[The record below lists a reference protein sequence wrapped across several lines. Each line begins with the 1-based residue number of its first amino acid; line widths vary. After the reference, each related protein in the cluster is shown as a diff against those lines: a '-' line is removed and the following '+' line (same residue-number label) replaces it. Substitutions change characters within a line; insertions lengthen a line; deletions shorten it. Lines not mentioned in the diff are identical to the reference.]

1 VDRRGA
7 FRRGGDDSTGGRFS
21 EEEKGVI
28 STLRGE
34 TARRVISIILERPR
48 ITHGSLAST
57 LGISSQ
63 GLMWLMGRLK
73 EEGAVG
79 VESDCRYMR
88 HTINE
93 GYRET
98 LVDCLNILA

>member
-1 VDRRGA
+1 
-7 FRRGGDDSTGGRFS
+7 
-21 EEEKGVI
+21 
-28 STLRGE
+28 
-34 TARRVISIILERPR
+34 
-48 ITHGSLAST
+48 
-57 LGISSQ
+57 
-63 GLMWLMGRLK
+63 MWLMGRLK